1 MTTGFTDSQNIVWLT
16 DIADCEIIIVERK
29 TVGEFSS
36 TLLIVGGWDESIIT
50 RITLSGIIVV
60 EVFTIRNCG
69 GTNGFVGG
77 KLVSI

>member
-1 MTTGFTDSQNIVWLT
+1 MTTGFIDSQNIVRLT
-16 DIADCEIIIVERK
+16 DIANCEIIVVERK

-60 EVFTIRNCG
+60 EVFTIRNYG
-69 GTNGFVGG
+69 RTNGFVGG
-77 KLVSI
+77 KLAPV